1 MRLFICYIATLLA
14 AGLTAGSCT
23 RCGSCSSKPGG
34 RSGDPDARRP
44 AIEVPESEALGE
56 TPLAWES
63 IQLGADEAS
72 FREAL
77 AGLAGL
83 DDAGARSR
91 VSCAPLAALDVVDPE
106 RSLIEERP
114 AGGRELSGCALLQ
127 AGSLKSWELIA
138 VRGALLDGRLI
149 SLGFTF
155 VPEAFEGLERR
166 LTGRFGSGAA
176 GELLERSAVEEVER
190 PARIW
195 KAGGD
200 LWALFRDER
209 KTSLLRQ
216 RAEAAAKLPR
226 PLPPARRGEPV
237 DLGDIGL
244 GGPLDLSEGEP

>member
-1 MRLFICYIATLLA
+1 MRLFFCYIATLLA
-14 AGLTAGSCT
+14 VGLPAVSCT
-23 RCGSCSSKPGG
+23 RCGSCASEPGG
-34 RSGDPDARRP
+34 RGEGSDGERP
-44 AIEVPESEALGE
+44 AIEVPESEAAGE
-56 TPLAWES
+56 LPLVWES
-63 IQLGADEAS
+63 IPLGADEAG

-83 DDAGARSR
+83 NDAGARSR

-106 RSLIEERP
+106 RSLIEERS
-114 AGGRELSGCALLQ
+114 AGGRELTGCALLQ

-138 VRGALLDGRLI
+138 VRGALLDGKLV
-149 SLGFTF
+149 SLGLTF
-155 VPEAFEGLERR
+155 VPEAFDDLERR
-166 LTGRFGSGAA
+166 LTERFGAGAA

-195 KAGGD
+195 KAKGD
-200 LWALFRDER
+200 LWALFRNER
-209 KTSLLRQ
+209 TIGLLCQ

-237 DLGDIGL
+237 DLEDIGL